1 MLPLRQAQCLLRWL
15 SVIPAAM
22 FVARSWVDEVAMF
35 VAPFSVAA
43 MFVGPG
49 LQNDTAMFVA
59 LIIGAAMF
67 VACREGQWG
76 AGASIGAAPTEA
88 LH

>member
-1 MLPLRQAQCLLRWL
+1 
-15 SVIPAAM
+15 M

-35 VAPFSVAA
+35 VVPFSVAA

-49 LQNDTAMFVA
+49 LQNDIAMFVA
-59 LIIGAAMF
+59 LIICAAMF